1 MPLDLQLIEPATFAH
16 EEAAMGLRTRAP
28 ITLVSGLAN
37 DYLNLFSELVLM
49 LEKLPQMP
57 ELVGELLA
65 WRPMSYKE
73 YFSRSKLSGSH
84 SALEAYD
91 QLNPAFRR
99 RFETFAAELDIIA
112 LAAVAS
118 VRRLFKD
125 GSPNDFDRLSEI
137 CHRAGEK
144 MRIVLVRAS
153 RLVNHANLGEFV
165 ALEEKS
171 RGLISPGKMV
181 AFK

>member
-1 MPLDLQLIEPATFAH
+1 MPLDLQLIEPSIFAH
-16 EEAAMGLRTRAP
+16 EEAAMGLRSRAP
-28 ITLVSGLAN
+28 ITFVSALAI
-37 DYLNLFSELVLM
+37 DYLNLFNELVTM
-49 LEKLPQMP
+49 LERLPQMP
-57 ELVGELLA
+57 ELLGELLA

-99 RFETFAAELDIIA
+99 RFETFAAELDIIS
-112 LAAVAS
+112 LASVAS
-118 VRRLFKD
+118 VRRQFRD
-125 GSPNDFDRLSEI
+125 GVPDDFERVAEI
-137 CHRAGEK
+137 CHRAVEK
-144 MRIVLVRAS
+144 MRIVLVRAL

-171 RGLISPGKMV
+171 RGFNASPGKMI
-181 AFK
+181 A